1 MNSEGLNYTERDG
14 RDAERETNRM
24 SLDEFRTQLDTID
37 AQLVTLLSQRAQIV
51 LQVADYKRQHN
62 LPVYVPERE
71 TAIITRVRAMNP
83 GPLSGEAVAR
93 IYQVLIEEMRKFEDE
108 RIAH

>member
-1 MNSEGLNYTERDG
+1 
-14 RDAERETNRM
+14 M
-24 SLDEFRTQLDTID
+24 SLDEFRAYLDTID
-37 AQLVTLLSQRAQIV
+37 TQLMTLLSQRAQVV

-71 TAIITRVRAMNP
+71 EAIVARLRALNP

-93 IYQVLIEEMRKFEDE
+93 IYQVLIEEMRKFEGE
-108 RIAH
+108 HLAS